1 MLSNQPEI
9 LKAVPAKKKFAR
21 IADQLIK
28 QGQQPTQAR
37 QNAATRMKPKL
48 DPLNKTV
55 IQKRGTP

>member
-9 LKAVPAKKKFAR
+9 LKAIPAKRRFAK
-21 IADQLIK
+21 IADQLVK
-28 QGQQPTQAR
+28 QGQQPTQAK